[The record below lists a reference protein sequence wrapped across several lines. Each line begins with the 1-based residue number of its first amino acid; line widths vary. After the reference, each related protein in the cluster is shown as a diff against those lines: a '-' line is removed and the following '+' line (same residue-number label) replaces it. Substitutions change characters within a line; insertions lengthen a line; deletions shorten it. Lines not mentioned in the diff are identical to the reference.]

1 MTTST
6 NKAWTRRSVLGGLSA
21 TGAVL
26 AFPVQALTLNEARA
40 LIDRAVRDIT
50 TVINSGRSES
60 AIYGE
65 FEKIFARYADVATI
79 SRSALGPEARS
90 ASASELRAF
99 SNAFTGYMA
108 RKYGQRFREFVGG
121 KVEVRDARA
130 VKSFFEVQTVA
141 TLRGQAP
148 FQVSFMVSD
157 RSGKDLF
164 FDMLIE
170 GVSLLK
176 AERTEIGAML
186 DQRRGDIA
194 RLTADLA
201 SAG

>member
-1 MTTST
+1 MTFTS
-6 NKAWTRRSVLGGLSA
+6 NPITRRTMIA
-21 TGAVL
+21 GAAAFGTL
-26 AFPVQALTLNEARA
+26 AAFPLRALTTNEAKA
-40 LIDRAVRDIT
+40 LIDRAVGEINDI
-50 TVINSGRSES
+50 INSGKSEQ
-60 AIYGE
+60 AMYRD
-65 FEKIFARYADVATI
+65 FEAVFKRYADVDTI

-90 ASASELRAF
+90 ASSAQLRRFSDAF
-99 SNAFTGYMA
+99 GGYMA
-108 RKYGQRFREFVGG
+108 RKYGKRFRTFIGG

-130 VKSFFEVQTVA
+130 VKSFFEVRTVA
-141 TLRGQAP
+141 TLRGQSP

-186 DQRRGDIA
+186 DARRGDVDQLIS
-194 RLTADLA
+194 DLQTI
-201 SAG
+201 G

>member
-1 MTTST
+1 MTFTS
-6 NKAWTRRSVLGGLSA
+6 NPITRRTMIA
-21 TGAVL
+21 GAAAFGTL
-26 AFPVQALTLNEARA
+26 AAFPLRALTTNEAKA
-40 LIDRAVRDIT
+40 LIDRAVGEINDI
-50 TVINSGRSES
+50 INSGRSEQ
-60 AIYGE
+60 AMYRD
-65 FEKIFARYADVATI
+65 FEGVFKRYADVDTI

-90 ASASELRAF
+90 ASSAQLRRFSDAF
-99 SNAFTGYMA
+99 GGYMA
-108 RKYGQRFREFVGG
+108 RKYGKRFRTFIGG

-130 VKSFFEVQTVA
+130 VKSFFEVRTVA
-141 TLRGQAP
+141 TLRGQSP

-186 DQRRGDIA
+186 DARRGDVDQLIS
-194 RLTADLA
+194 DLQTI
-201 SAG
+201 G